1 MWQHLTVAWRSGLR
15 SRSFHALIILGAL
28 AMGAAYLASQFSGRQ
43 PGTVALDVGISG
55 IRFVVL
61 LMTVFWCQELIA
73 REVERRSV
81 FLALAYPV
89 PRGHYLIGRFL
100 GIMALVFF
108 ALVVLCTMLWLF
120 AWLAGREYMQGTPI
134 NLGSGLLATMCY
146 VWLDTAV
153 VAAFTLLV
161 STFSVTP
168 FLPLA
173 LGFAFAVAARSLG
186 QSLAFLRDKNSMA
199 ADLAPTYE
207 PALRFFEWLIPDL
220 SRLDIRAAAL
230 YNHWPTVS
238 EMFGALAMSGFYI
251 VILLSLATL
260 VFSKRQFN

>member
-1 MWQHLTVAWRSGLR
+1 MGVSL
-15 SRSFHALIILGAL
+15 L
-28 AMGAAYLASQFSGRQ
+28 AAQFSGRQ

-89 PRGHYLIGRFL
+89 PRSHYLIGRFF

-108 ALVVLCTMLWLF
+108 AMAILCAMLWLF
-120 AWLAGREYMQGTPI
+120 AWLAGRNYVQGTPI
-134 NLGSGLLATMCY
+134 NLGSGLIATMSY
-146 VWLDTAV
+146 IWVDTAV

-168 FLPLA
+168 LLPLA

-186 QSLAFLRDKNSMA
+186 QSLAFLRDKDSMSS
-199 ADLAPTYE
+199 DLAPTYE
-207 PALRFFEWLIPDL
+207 PILRLFEWIIPDL
-220 SRLDIRAAAL
+220 SRMDIRATAL
-230 YNHWPTVS
+230 YNHWPGMQELV
-238 EMFGALAMSGFYI
+238 GALLMCGFYI
-251 VILLSLATL
+251 VVLLALSTL
-260 VFSKRQFN
+260 IFNRRQFN

>member
-43 PGTVALDVGISG
+43 PGTIALDVGVSG

-89 PRGHYLIGRFL
+89 PRSHYLIGRFL

-108 ALVVLCTMLWLF
+108 ALVILTAMLWLF
-120 AWLAGREYMQGTPI
+120 VGLAGREYIQGTPI
-134 NLGSGLLATMCY
+134 NLGSGLLATMFY
-146 VWLDTAV
+146 IWVDTAV

-168 FLPLA
+168 LLPLA

-186 QSLAFLRDKNSMA
+186 QSLAFLRDSNSMA

-207 PALRFFEWLIPDL
+207 PILKFFQWLIPDL
-220 SRLDIRAAAL
+220 SRLDMRATAL
-230 YNHWPTVS
+230 YNHWPSAS
-238 EMFGALAMSGFYI
+238 EMSGALLMSVFYI
-251 VILLSLATL
+251 FILLSLATL
-260 VFSKRQFN
+260 VFGKRQFN